1 MANSLDLAIN
11 IKAVDNASN
20 ALSSLAN
27 GIGKNFGNAFG
38 NLKFAMQNIR
48 TEGTLSKDAFLAA
61 GADMGKALA
70 GVAVAAT
77 AVGVAIGTKAVQAA
91 SEFQTGLTSLSTGAG
106 EAQSNLKMVGDGILD
121 ISVKTATSTKQ
132 LTDGMYMIESAGYH
146 GSDGLKVLLAA
157 AEGAKVGNA
166 DLGTV
171 ANGVTT
177 IMTDFANQ
185 NINASQATNTLVA
198 TVASGKTT
206 MQDLS
211 SALSGVLP
219 TASAAKVGLTDV
231 MSAMATMTGEGVPA
245 ANAATYLRQTLMTL
259 SAPSKSVTTEL
270 KAIGL
275 SSQQVSD
282 SLKLSLPN
290 TLDMITT
297 ALKKKFPEGSLAYN
311 EALTK
316 IAGGS
321 KQMQGILDLTGQHM
335 YTFQSNFGQIDNA
348 VTGTGDKI
356 TGFAQVQQTFNFKMD
371 QAKEAV
377 NALMIKLGTA
387 LLPVLGRIFDAVTPM
402 INGFIAWE
410 DRTHGVENAINI
422 VVNVLSGLA
431 TGIGNVIGF
440 FQKNQLA
447 MDALKAVL
455 IAIGIMILAVVVPA
469 FVAWAIAMIPVVIEA
484 LLLAAPFILVGAV
497 IAAVVFGI
505 IEAIQHWG
513 AIVKWLQG
521 AWGAVSS
528 WFMGMLHALGAF
540 FVGVWN
546 GIVAVVKMAWNFIVA
561 VVKVG
566 AHLLFMAIFGPIIA
580 VAQLFIWLYNHNTYF
595 KAMIDAIVNAV
606 KAGLAWLVAQWQGF
620 TGWLGALWQGIIGL
634 ATTAW
639 NNVVNAVRA
648 AWSLV
653 VGVVT
658 SVWQSISNAFSSAW
672 NTYIAGPLR
681 TLWNNVSSV
690 FSSAWNTYIAG
701 PLNGIWNSISKWF
714 TDLGTGAANSGK
726 NFINM
731 LVQGILSG
739 AGAIWNAVSSIAQNI
754 WKALGFHSPAKE
766 GPGKDADKWMPN
778 LINMLSKDLI
788 AGVPK
793 IQAAV
798 NVVAKP
804 LSIIGHPAV
813 AGAAAPVATPSG
825 GPGGTTVININIADP
840 IRSRKDIQD
849 MAKQV
854 GDELDRHLRRNS
866 NMITWTSGGK
876 FG

>member
-1 MANSLDLAIN
+1 MPNSLDLSIN

-70 GVAVAAT
+70 GVTVAVAAIGT
-77 AVGVAIGTKAVQAA
+77 AAAVSIGTKAVQAA
-91 SEFQTGLTSLSTGAG
+91 SDYQQSLLKIQAYAGLTKQQTDSMSQSLMTMATQVGLGPKELADALYPLISSGYSASDALNMLKLSAETAAASGAKTSVVADGLSTVLKTFDIDASSSSYVMDVLNKTVAQGKMEFPALAAVIGKLSLAASGAHVPFTDMNAALDTLTTHG
-106 EAQSNLKMVGDGILD
+106 FPSVTQASNALGNLFTQIG
-121 ISVKTATSTKQ
+121 VKTDMMAKRAKAAGISFDEHAFSSMNLSDKIAY
-132 LTDGMYMIESAGYH
+132 LNKVTDGNQGKLLTLIG
-146 GSDGLKVLLAA
+146 GSSLALKAF
-157 AEGAKVGNA
+157 N
-166 DLGTV
+166 
-171 ANGVTT
+171 
-177 IMTDFANQ
+177 
-185 NINASQATNTLVA
+185 
-198 TVASGKTT
+198 
-206 MQDLS
+206 
-211 SALSGVLP
+211 ALSGG
-219 TASAAKVGLTDV
+219 ADDYSATLKKLQ
-231 MSAMATMTGEGVPA
+231 
-245 ANAATYLRQTLMTL
+245 NAH
-259 SAPSKSVTTEL
+259 
-270 KAIGL
+270 G
-275 SSQQVSD
+275 
-282 SLKLSLPN
+282 
-290 TLDMITT
+290 TT
-297 ALKKKFPEGSLAYN
+297 AQVFATAQQGFN
-311 EALTK
+311 Q
-316 IAGGS
+316 
-321 KQMQGILDLTGQHM
+321 QMNQVKA
-335 YTFQSNFGQIDNA
+335 SID
-348 VTGTGDKI
+348 V
-356 TGFAQVQQTFNFKMD
+356 
-371 QAKEAV
+371 
-377 NALMIKLGTA
+377 LMIKIGTA
-387 LLPVLGRIFDAVTPM
+387 LLPVLGQLMSQITPL
-402 INGFIAWE
+402 ITKFTDWATKHHVLENVASTLGTVLGGLIGFITTLITVTA
-410 DRTHGVENAINI
+410 N
-422 VVNVLSGLA
+422 VVH
-431 TGIGNVIGF
+431 F
-440 FQKNQLA
+440 FQQNEVALN
-447 MDALKAVL
+447 ALKAVL
-455 IAIGIMILAVVVPA
+455 IVAGVQIASIVVPA
-469 FVAWAIAMIPVVIEA
+469 FIMWAGAALMAAINTLIAIAP
-484 LLLAAPFILVGAV
+484 LLLIGAV

-521 AWGAVSS
+521 VWGAVSS

-546 GIVAVVKMAWNFIVA
+546 GIVNGLKVAWNFIVA

-620 TGWLGALWQGIIGL
+620 TAWLGLLWASIVGI
-634 ATTAW
+634 ATAAW
-639 NNVVNAVRA
+639 NNVVNAVKA

-658 SVWQSISNAFSSAW
+658 SVWQSVSNAFSSAW

-714 TDLGTGAANSGK
+714 ADLGTGAANSGK

-804 LSIIGHPAV
+804 LSIIGHPAA
-813 AGAAAPVATPSG
+813 AGVTAPVATSSG

>member
-1 MANSLDLAIN
+1 MPNSLDLAIN
-11 IKAVDNASN
+11 IKAVDNASS

-70 GVAVAAT
+70 GVAIAAT

-146 GSDGLKVLLAA
+146 GSDGLKVLQAA

-185 NINASQATNTLVA
+185 NISASQATNTLVA

-211 SALSGVLP
+211 GALSGVLP

-245 ANAATYLRQTLMTL
+245 ANAATYLRQTIQTL
-259 SAPSKSVTTEL
+259 SAPSKGVSDAL
-270 KAIGL
+270 KGIGL
-275 SSQQVSD
+275 SAQQVSD
-282 SLKLSLPN
+282 GIKTSLPN
-290 TLDMITT
+290 TLHMIIE
-297 ALKKKFPEGSLAYN
+297 ALGKKFPEGSVQYQQ
-311 EALTK
+311 ALTK

-321 KQMQGILDLTGQHM
+321 KQMQGILDLTGSHM
-335 YTFQSNFGQIDNA
+335 ATFAQNFGTVDNA

-356 TGFAQVQQTFNFKMD
+356 TGFAQVQNTFNFKMD

-387 LLPVLGRIFDAVTPM
+387 LLPVLGRILDTVTPM
-402 INGFIAWE
+402 ITGFIAWE
-410 DRTHGVENAINI
+410 GKTHGVENAMNG
-422 VVNVLSGLA
+422 VVNVIAALV
-431 TGIGNVIGF
+431 TGIANVIGF
-440 FQKNQLA
+440 FQKNQVA

-455 IAIGIMILAVVVPA
+455 ITIGIMIMAVVVPA
-469 FVAWAIAMIPVVIEA
+469 FIAWAISAGAAAISTLVLFAPLIA
-484 LLLAAPFILVGAV
+484 LIAV
-497 IAAVVFGI
+497 ISLVVFGI

-513 AIVKWLQG
+513 QIVAWLKG
-521 AWGAVSS
+521 VWSAVSS
-528 WFMGMLHALGAF
+528 WFMSMLGALGGF
-540 FVGVWN
+540 FAGIWN
-546 GIVAVVKMAWNFIVA
+546 GILSGLKAAWNAIVNA
-561 VVKVG
+561 VKVG
-566 AHLLFMAIFGPIIA
+566 ATALLSAILAPFHA
-580 VAQLFIWLYNHNTYF
+580 VGALFVWLYNHNYYF
-595 KAMIDAIVNAV
+595 KALIDAIVNIV
-606 KAGLAWLVAQWQGF
+606 KAGLAWLTTQWQNF
-620 TGWLGALWQGIIGL
+620 TAWLGMLWQSIVGI
-634 ATTAW
+634 ATNVW
-639 NNVVNAVRA
+639 NTVVNAIKI
-648 AWSLV
+648 AWNAV
-653 VGVVT
+653 VAVVT
-658 SVWQSISNAFSSAW
+658 AVWQSISNAFSSAW
-672 NTYIAGPLR
+672 STYIAGPLGA
-681 TLWNNVSSV
+681 LWRSVSGV
-690 FSSAWNTYIAG
+690 FSSAWNNYVAK
-701 PLNGIWNSISKWF
+701 PLGDLWNSVSKWF
-714 TDLGTGAANSGK
+714 SDLGTGAANSGK
-726 NFINM
+726 NFISM
-731 LVQGILSG
+731 LVSGITSG
-739 AGAIWNAVSSIAQNI
+739 AGAIWNAVTGIAKNI
-754 WKALGFHSPAKE
+754 WSALGFHSPAKE

-778 LINMLSKDLI
+778 LVSMLSSGLL

-804 LSIIGHPAV
+804 LATLGQPAQ
-813 AGAAAPVATPSG
+813 AGVSGPVAAPAGGGATI
-825 GPGGTTVININIADP
+825 INNYVTINAPALSKREADQLGQAVTDWQ
-840 IRSRKDIQD
+840 SRKQR
-849 MAKQV
+849 QSGNNV
-854 GDELDRHLRRNS
+854 
-866 NMITWTSGGK
+866 TWTSGGK
-876 FG
+876 Q